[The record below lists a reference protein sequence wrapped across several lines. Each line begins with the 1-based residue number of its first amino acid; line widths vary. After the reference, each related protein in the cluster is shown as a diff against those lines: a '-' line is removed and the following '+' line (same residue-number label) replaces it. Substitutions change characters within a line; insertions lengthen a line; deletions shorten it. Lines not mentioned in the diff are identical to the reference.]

1 MKSKYLRLQS
11 KHTKRCI
18 DAFTVS
24 RGWYCCCVV
33 SHNDNHSCIDM
44 VIFNIPT
51 VGKRDSSRSKIR
63 WNKSFIVYS
72 KRLLANITRVHQLRC
87 SASARSAAKRFQRLF
102 WNIRLIDFRRP
113 IGWRRCV
120 HQIAKI
126 FRFDKFRFNFLFG
139 FERMSRI

>member
-1 MKSKYLRLQS
+1 MKFHRVRCQDVDVNFQIQDIVSTRFLAVFSRCQINWQSMKSKYLRLQS

-102 WNIRLIDFRRP
+102 
-113 IGWRRCV
+113 
-120 HQIAKI
+120 
-126 FRFDKFRFNFLFG
+126 
-139 FERMSRI
+139 